1 MVTEP
6 KAPKFPCVSLQW
18 VLGVSLSS
26 QRGAAVP
33 RVLSLPWLRDSS
45 HQECCIHHSI
55 PQAAH
60 TPLDPYTTT
69 FVP

>member
-18 VLGVSLSS
+18 VLGVSLST

-45 HQECCIHHSI
+45 H
-55 PQAAH
+55 
-60 TPLDPYTTT
+60 
-69 FVP
+69 